1 MTSMVTAEVAEEAR
15 LPLLQQGVALRVKQ
29 PTGNGVAAAV
39 MPLVV
44 SDATD

>member
-1 MTSMVTAEVAEEAR
+1 VTSIVTAEVAEKAR
-15 LPLLQQGVALRVKQ
+15 LPLLQQGIALRLER
-29 PTGNGVAAAV
+29 PTGDSVAAAV

>member
-1 MTSMVTAEVAEEAR
+1 MVTSDLAEEAR

-29 PTGNGVAAAV
+29 PTGDGVAAAM

-44 SDATD
+44 SDATE